1 MKPWKFLLSAG
12 GSYLAMTAHAS
23 ADPISIG
30 FFLFAGPLGAAFSFG
45 ALVTAAQI
53 GLYAIGIGAS
63 LLVSSALSK
72 SQKIDPGQ
80 YKNTF
85 EISPEGSEI
94 NAIGRCRL
102 GGVRTFGNT
111 RNRDR
116 FRLTCHAKGPMVAI
130 EEYFLGGREVVVDS
144 DTGYVSSPPFAK
156 SGGSWVTF
164 KTKVGDGTET
174 AWPELVSSFPTTW
187 TSAHRVRGIAQS
199 LVKYVS
205 PGIYTEK
212 FGQLYNQG
220 EPESATTARWNVV
233 YDPREVG
240 ADKYNDATWGWSMN
254 GPLCAARIMLSY
266 PDLTADSFDWDF
278 IAAEADKADA
288 MVPTLTGTEPRSQC
302 SGVWLS
308 EAKRGDTMKQ
318 VLESIGCE
326 VTLSD
331 TGLVR
336 IGLIADAPTA
346 DMTLTDDHITSYSW
360 RSGPEAAERPNICRI
375 SYYSPERGYEMGEI
389 DMTGIAWAGVQDE
402 IDRYGEKIY
411 DIELPFCPS
420 ASQAQRI
427 ARRLFLQA
435 RGDTGVVQ
443 TNMAGLALWGR
454 DYANITLSDIEE
466 TPVCK
471 IAPPRVDD
479 ERGQVD
485 IPFTVWPQELIDSPW
500 NPATMEAAA
509 PEQLPNLQYESDLDT
524 PAAPTRAVVV
534 QVPGGAWETRVQ
546 YGTVSGGTLAEA
558 NFRTYTGGLP
568 DPWQGMAEWDNHV
581 PGGDPIPPP
590 SPADRWYAR
599 DYEDTRGAKC
609 DFRVRWYN
617 GDGEAS
623 YPSEYLT
630 VDPMAVDNSLP
641 NVPYQDIEYED
652 SGDTSQNRTFTIT
665 SSPHKDDIQV
675 ARMVMTWSAIGTPS
689 GSGTLYDGVGRPL
702 QEQVGS
708 FEIGKPGQG
717 SAHTITITTTV
728 YTTDGTSR
736 QKVNT
741 YNFEGPPP

>member
-1 MKPWKFLLSAG
+1 MKLWKFLLSAG

-85 EISPEGSEI
+85 ENSPEGSEI

-116 FRLTCHAKGPMVAI
+116 YRLTCHAKGPMVAI

-144 DTGYVSSPPFAK
+144 DTGNVSSPPFAK

-174 AWPELVSSFPTTW
+174 AWPELISAFPNTW

-233 YDPREVG
+233 YDPREIG
-240 ADKYNDATWGWSMN
+240 ADKHNDATWVWSMN

-266 PDLTADSFDWDF
+266 PDLTVDSFDWDF
-278 IAAEADKADA
+278 LAAEADKADT

-318 VLESIGCE
+318 VLESLGCE

-331 TGLVR
+331 AGLVR
-336 IGLIADAPTA
+336 IGLIDDAPTA

-389 DMTGIAWAGVQDE
+389 DMTGIAWARVQDE

-524 PAAPTRAVVV
+524 PSVASTAVV
-534 QVPGGAWETRVQ
+534 QYPGGAYETRMRFSSVA
-546 YGTVSGGTLAEA
+546 GGSTAEA
-558 NFRTYTGGLP
+558 NYRTYTGGLP
-568 DPWQGMAEWDNHV
+568 DTWQGMTEYSANGQFAYAAANIIGKEAE
-581 PGGDPIPPP
+581 
-590 SPADRWYAR
+590 
-599 DYEDTRGAKC
+599 
-609 DFRVRWYN
+609 FRVRWFN

-623 YPSEYLT
+623 YFSDVVNVPD
-630 VDPMAVDNSLP
+630 VQIDNSVPAEPYLDVQVTP
-641 NVPYQDIEYED
+641 NGTGDYTFEVVAYSTAMNAVRFVLSSNRPEITPGYD
-652 SGDTSQNRTFTIT
+652 GDTRPGLGYTADGTIT
-665 SSPHKDDIQV
+665 NGP
-675 ARMVMTWSAIGTPS
+675 AAINVTITATVYTSNGTPS
-689 GSGTLYDGVGRPL
+689 PVATFTYVIPQDP
-702 QEQVGS
+702 
-708 FEIGKPGQG
+708 
-717 SAHTITITTTV
+717 
-728 YTTDGTSR
+728 
-736 QKVNT
+736 NT
-741 YNFEGPPP
+741 NP

>member
-1 MKPWKFLLSAG
+1 MKLWKFLLSAG

-85 EISPEGSEI
+85 ENSPEGSEI

-116 FRLTCHAKGPMVAI
+116 YRLTCHAKGPMVAI

-144 DTGYVSSPPFAK
+144 DTGNVSSPPFAK

-174 AWPELVSSFPTTW
+174 AWPELISAFPNTW

-220 EPESATTARWNVV
+220 EPESAVTARWNVV
-233 YDPREVG
+233 YDPREAG
-240 ADKYNDATWGWSMN
+240 ADKDNDATWVWSMN

-266 PDLTADSFDWDF
+266 PDMTVDSFDWDF
-278 IAAEADKADA
+278 IAAEADKADT

-308 EAKRGDTMKQ
+308 EGKRGDTMGQ

-326 VTLSD
+326 VTRSG

-336 IGLIADAPTA
+336 IGLIDDAPTA
-346 DMTLTDDHITSYSW
+346 DLTLTDDHIVSYSW
-360 RSGPEAAERPNICRI
+360 RSGPEAAERPNVCRI

-389 DMTGIAWAGVQDE
+389 DMTGIAWARVQDE

-443 TNMAGLALWGR
+443 TNMAGLALWER
-454 DYANITLSDIEE
+454 SYANITFSDIEE

-471 IAPPRVDD
+471 VAPPREDH
-479 ERGQVD
+479 ERGEAEL
-485 IPFTVWPQELIDSPW
+485 PFTVWPQELIDSPW

-524 PAAPTRAVVV
+524 PSVASTAVV
-534 QVPGGAWETRVQ
+534 QYPGGAYETRMRFSSVA
-546 YGTVSGGTLAEA
+546 GGSIAEA
-558 NFRTYTGGLP
+558 NYRTYTGGLP
-568 DPWQGMAEWDNHV
+568 DIWQGMTEYSAN
-581 PGGDPIPPP
+581 GQF
-590 SPADRWYAR
+590 AYAAVNTIGK
-599 DYEDTRGAKC
+599 ETE
-609 DFRVRWYN
+609 FRVRWFN

-623 YPSEYLT
+623 YFSDVVNVP
-630 VDPMAVDNSLP
+630 DMQIDNS
-641 NVPYQDIEYED
+641 VPAEPYLDVQVTNNGVGDYTFEVVAYSTAMNAVRFVLASNQPEITPGYD
-652 SGDTSQNRTFTIT
+652 GDTRPGLGYTAGGTISNGPAAINVTIT
-665 SSPHKDDIQV
+665 ATVYTSN
-675 ARMVMTWSAIGTPS
+675 GTPS
-689 GSGTLYDGVGRPL
+689 PVATFTYVIPQDP
-702 QEQVGS
+702 
-708 FEIGKPGQG
+708 
-717 SAHTITITTTV
+717 
-728 YTTDGTSR
+728 
-736 QKVNT
+736 NT
-741 YNFEGPPP
+741 NP

>member
-1 MKPWKFLLSAG
+1 MKLWKFLLSAG
-12 GSYLAMTAHAS
+12 GSYLAMTAHAF

-85 EISPEGSEI
+85 ENSPEGSEI

-116 FRLTCHAKGPMVAI
+116 YRLTCHAKGPMVAI
-130 EEYFLGGREVVVDS
+130 EEYLLGGREVVVDS

-156 SGGSWVTF
+156 SGDSWVTF
-164 KTKVGDGTET
+164 KTKTGTGAET
-174 AWPELVSSFPTTW
+174 AWPELVSAFPTTW
-187 TSAHRVRGIAQS
+187 SSAHRVRGIAQS

-220 EPESATTARWNVV
+220 EPESAVTARWNVV
-233 YDPREVG
+233 YDPREAG
-240 ADKYNDATWGWSMN
+240 ADKYNDATWVWSMN

-266 PDLTADSFDWDF
+266 PDMTVDSFDWDF
-278 IAAEADKADA
+278 IGAEADKADT

-318 VLESIGCE
+318 VLESLGCE

-331 TGLVR
+331 AGLVR
-336 IGLIADAPTA
+336 IGLIDDAPTA

-389 DMTGIAWAGVQDE
+389 DMTGIAWARVQDE
-402 IDRYGEKIY
+402 IDRYGEKIH

-524 PAAPTRAVVV
+524 PSVASTAVV
-534 QVPGGAWETRVQ
+534 QYPGGAYETRMRFSSVA
-546 YGTVSGGTLAEA
+546 GGSTAEA
-558 NFRTYTGGLP
+558 NYRTYTGGLP
-568 DPWQGMAEWDNHV
+568 DTWQGMTEYSANGQFAYAAANTIGKEAE
-581 PGGDPIPPP
+581 
-590 SPADRWYAR
+590 
-599 DYEDTRGAKC
+599 
-609 DFRVRWYN
+609 FRVRWFN

-623 YPSEYLT
+623 YFSDVVNVP
-630 VDPMAVDNSLP
+630 DMQIDNS
-641 NVPYQDIEYED
+641 VPAEPYLDVQVTNNGVGDYTFEVVAYSTAMNAVRFVLASSHAEITPGYD
-652 SGDTSQNRTFTIT
+652 GDTRPGLGYTADGTISNGPAAINVTIT
-665 SSPHKDDIQV
+665 ATVYTSN
-675 ARMVMTWSAIGTPS
+675 GTPS
-689 GSGTLYDGVGRPL
+689 PVATFTYVIPQDP
-702 QEQVGS
+702 
-708 FEIGKPGQG
+708 
-717 SAHTITITTTV
+717 
-728 YTTDGTSR
+728 
-736 QKVNT
+736 NT
-741 YNFEGPPP
+741 NP

>member
-1 MKPWKFLLSAG
+1 MKLWKFLLSAG

-85 EISPEGSEI
+85 ENSPEGSEI

-116 FRLTCHAKGPMVAI
+116 YRLTCHAKGPMVAI

-144 DTGYVSSPPFAK
+144 DTGNVSSPPFAK

-174 AWPELVSSFPTTW
+174 AWPELISAFPNIW

-220 EPESATTARWNVV
+220 EPESAATARWNVV

-240 ADKYNDATWGWSMN
+240 ADKYNDATWVWSMN

-266 PDLTADSFDWDF
+266 PDLTVDSFDWDF
-278 IAAEADKADA
+278 LAAEADKADT

-318 VLESIGCE
+318 VLESLGCE

-336 IGLIADAPTA
+336 IGLIDDAPTA

-389 DMTGIAWAGVQDE
+389 DMTGIAWARVQDE

-411 DIELPFCPS
+411 QIDLPFCPS

-524 PAAPTRAVVV
+524 PSVASTAVV
-534 QVPGGAWETRVQ
+534 QYPGGAYETRMRFSSVA
-546 YGTVSGGTLAEA
+546 GGSTAEA
-558 NFRTYTGGLP
+558 NYRTYTGGLP
-568 DPWQGMAEWDNHV
+568 DTWQGMTEYSAN
-581 PGGDPIPPP
+581 GQF
-590 SPADRWYAR
+590 AYAAVNTIGK
-599 DYEDTRGAKC
+599 ETE
-609 DFRVRWYN
+609 FRVRWFN

-623 YPSEYLT
+623 YFSDVVNVP
-630 VDPMAVDNSLP
+630 DMQIDNS
-641 NVPYQDIEYED
+641 VPAEPYLDVQVTNNGVGDYTFEVVAYSTAMNAVRFVLASNQPEITPGYD
-652 SGDTSQNRTFTIT
+652 GDTRPGLGYTADGTISNGPAAITVTITATVYTSNGT
-665 SSPHKDDIQV
+665 SSP
-675 ARMVMTWSAIGTPS
+675 
-689 GSGTLYDGVGRPL
+689 GVTFTYVIP
-702 QEQVGS
+702 QD
-708 FEIGKPGQG
+708 P
-717 SAHTITITTTV
+717 
-728 YTTDGTSR
+728 
-736 QKVNT
+736 NT
-741 YNFEGPPP
+741 NP

>member
-1 MKPWKFLLSAG
+1 MKLWKFLLSAG

-85 EISPEGSEI
+85 ENSPEGSEI

-116 FRLTCHAKGPMVAI
+116 YRLTCHAKGPMVAI
-130 EEYFLGGREVVVDS
+130 EEYLLGGREVVVDS

-156 SGGSWVTF
+156 SGDSWVTF
-164 KTKVGDGTET
+164 KTKTGTGAET
-174 AWPELVSSFPTTW
+174 AWPELVSAFPTTW
-187 TSAHRVRGIAQS
+187 SSAHRVRGIAQS

-220 EPESATTARWNVV
+220 EPESAVTARWNVV
-233 YDPREVG
+233 YDPREAG
-240 ADKYNDATWGWSMN
+240 ADKYNDATWVWSMN

-266 PDLTADSFDWDF
+266 PDLTVDSFDWDF

-318 VLESIGCE
+318 VLESLGCE

-331 TGLVR
+331 AGLVR
-336 IGLIADAPTA
+336 IGLIDDVPTA

-389 DMTGIAWAGVQDE
+389 DMTGIAWARVQDE

-524 PAAPTRAVVV
+524 PSVASTAVV
-534 QVPGGAWETRVQ
+534 QYPGGAYETRVRFSS
-546 YGTVSGGTLAEA
+546 VAGGSTAEA
-558 NFRTYTGGLP
+558 NYRTYTGGLP
-568 DPWQGMAEWDNHV
+568 DTWQGMTEYSANGQFAYAAANIIGKEAE
-581 PGGDPIPPP
+581 
-590 SPADRWYAR
+590 
-599 DYEDTRGAKC
+599 
-609 DFRVRWYN
+609 FRVRWFN

-623 YPSEYLT
+623 YFSDVVNVP
-630 VDPMAVDNSLP
+630 DMQIDNS
-641 NVPYQDIEYED
+641 VPAEPYLDVQVTNNGVGDYTFEVVAYSTAMNAVRFVLASNQPEITPGYD
-652 SGDTSQNRTFTIT
+652 GDTRPGLGYTADGTISNGPAAITVTIT
-665 SSPHKDDIQV
+665 ATVYTSN
-675 ARMVMTWSAIGTPS
+675 GTPS
-689 GSGTLYDGVGRPL
+689 PVATFTYVIPQDP
-702 QEQVGS
+702 
-708 FEIGKPGQG
+708 
-717 SAHTITITTTV
+717 
-728 YTTDGTSR
+728 
-736 QKVNT
+736 NT
-741 YNFEGPPP
+741 NP

>member
-1 MKPWKFLLSAG
+1 MKLWKLLLSAG

-85 EISPEGSEI
+85 ENSPEGSEI

-116 FRLTCHAKGPMVAI
+116 YRLTCHAKGPMVAI
-130 EEYFLGGREVVVDS
+130 EEYLLGGREVVVDG

-156 SGGSWVTF
+156 SGDSWVTF
-164 KTKVGDGTET
+164 KTKTGTGAET
-174 AWPELVSSFPTTW
+174 AWPELVSAFPTTW
-187 TSAHRVRGIAQS
+187 SSAHRVRGIAQS

-220 EPESATTARWNVV
+220 EPESAVTARWNVV
-233 YDPREVG
+233 YDPREAG
-240 ADKYNDATWGWSMN
+240 ADKYNDTTWVWSMN

-266 PDLTADSFDWDF
+266 PDLTVDSFDWDF
-278 IAAEADKADA
+278 IAAEADKADT

-331 TGLVR
+331 AGLVR
-336 IGLIADAPTA
+336 IGLIDDAPTA
-346 DMTLTDDHITSYSW
+346 GMTLTDDHITSYSW

-389 DMTGIAWAGVQDE
+389 DMTGIAWARVQDE

-427 ARRLFLQA
+427 ARRLFLLA

-524 PAAPTRAVVV
+524 PSVASTAVV
-534 QVPGGAWETRVQ
+534 QYPGGAYETRMRFSSVA
-546 YGTVSGGTLAEA
+546 GGSTAEA
-558 NFRTYTGGLP
+558 NYRTYTGGLP
-568 DPWQGMAEWDNHV
+568 DTWQGMTEYSANGQFAYAAANTVGKEAE
-581 PGGDPIPPP
+581 
-590 SPADRWYAR
+590 
-599 DYEDTRGAKC
+599 
-609 DFRVRWYN
+609 FRVRWFN

-623 YPSEYLT
+623 YFSDVVNVP
-630 VDPMAVDNSLP
+630 DMQIDNSVPAEPYLDVQVTP
-641 NVPYQDIEYED
+641 NGTGDYTFEVVAYSTAMNAVRFVLASNQPEITPGYD
-652 SGDTSQNRTFTIT
+652 GDTRPGLGYTADGTISNGPAAITVTIT
-665 SSPHKDDIQV
+665 ATVYTSN
-675 ARMVMTWSAIGTPS
+675 GTPS
-689 GSGTLYDGVGRPL
+689 PVATFTYVIPQDP
-702 QEQVGS
+702 
-708 FEIGKPGQG
+708 
-717 SAHTITITTTV
+717 
-728 YTTDGTSR
+728 
-736 QKVNT
+736 NT
-741 YNFEGPPP
+741 GP

>member
-1 MKPWKFLLSAG
+1 MKLWKFLLSAG

-85 EISPEGSEI
+85 ENSPEGSEI

-116 FRLTCHAKGPMVAI
+116 YRLTCHAKGPMVAI

-144 DTGYVSSPPFAK
+144 DTGNVSSPPFAK

-174 AWPELVSSFPTTW
+174 AWPELISAFPNTW

-220 EPESATTARWNVV
+220 EPESAVTARWNVV
-233 YDPREVG
+233 YDPREAG
-240 ADKYNDATWGWSMN
+240 ADKYNDATWVWSMN

-266 PDLTADSFDWDF
+266 PDLTVDSFDWDF
-278 IAAEADKADA
+278 LAAEADKADA

-331 TGLVR
+331 AGLVR
-336 IGLIADAPTA
+336 IGLIDDAPTA

-389 DMTGIAWAGVQDE
+389 DMTGIAWARVQDE

-443 TNMAGLALWGR
+443 SNMAGLALWGR

-524 PAAPTRAVVV
+524 PSVASTAVV
-534 QVPGGAWETRVQ
+534 QYPGGAYETRMRFSSVA
-546 YGTVSGGTLAEA
+546 GGSTAEA
-558 NFRTYTGGLP
+558 NYRTYTGGLP
-568 DPWQGMAEWDNHV
+568 DTWQGMTEYSANGQFAYAAANTVGKEAE
-581 PGGDPIPPP
+581 
-590 SPADRWYAR
+590 
-599 DYEDTRGAKC
+599 
-609 DFRVRWYN
+609 FRVRWFN

-623 YPSEYLT
+623 YFSDVVNVP
-630 VDPMAVDNSLP
+630 DMQIDNS
-641 NVPYQDIEYED
+641 VPAEPYLDVQVTNNGVGDYTFEVVAYSTAMNAVRFVLASNQPEITPGYD
-652 SGDTSQNRTFTIT
+652 GDTRPGLGYTADGTIT
-665 SSPHKDDIQV
+665 NGP
-675 ARMVMTWSAIGTPS
+675 AAITVTITATVYTSNGTPS
-689 GSGTLYDGVGRPL
+689 PVATFTYVIPQDP
-702 QEQVGS
+702 
-708 FEIGKPGQG
+708 
-717 SAHTITITTTV
+717 
-728 YTTDGTSR
+728 
-736 QKVNT
+736 NT
-741 YNFEGPPP
+741 NP